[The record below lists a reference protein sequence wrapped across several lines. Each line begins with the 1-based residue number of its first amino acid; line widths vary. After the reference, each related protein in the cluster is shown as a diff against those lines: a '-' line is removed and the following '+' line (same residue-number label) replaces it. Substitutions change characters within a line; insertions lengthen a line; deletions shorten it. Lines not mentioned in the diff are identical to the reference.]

1 MNTKR
6 TNPTVIGIDI
16 GGTFTDIVTMNSTN
30 GEVHLQKVPTTPQ
43 DPSIGFVQGIAQVL
57 NEQEANVGSVSH
69 IFHGTTVATNLI
81 LESKGSDLVLI
92 TNRGF
97 RHVLEIGRHDIPRKE
112 NMFSW
117 VKPKRPVHP
126 KDIYEISGRMNF
138 DGIPLAPIS
147 DGEISEIAEKI
158 KASHVRSVAICLL
171 HSYANPEHERQ
182 VRSLLLAADPELHIS
197 ISSEILPV
205 FREYERTMATIL
217 NVYVMPAIT
226 SYVGKL
232 EDRCSQISLQA
243 PIFLMKSS
251 GGVTSTSS
259 AKREPIQTVLS
270 GPAAGVIGASHAA
283 KLAGYPNVITIDIG
297 GTSAD
302 VCVIQQGE
310 HAVTG
315 RGRIGDWP
323 LNTPMIDITTIG
335 AGGGSMA
342 RVTPEGQ
349 LLVGPA
355 SAGSVPGPVCY
366 GKGGEQPT
374 VTDANLVLGRLCPS
388 LLNDDFILDI
398 KSAESAI
405 KRKIAGPLG
414 LTVTQA
420 AQGILDIVDHSM
432 VGALRLVT
440 VERGLDPR
448 DFALLPFG
456 GAGPVHGSSLAR
468 LLGINTQVIA
478 AHPGVL
484 SAYGL
489 LNADLRSDFSRTFFC
504 SDPFKSLNDI
514 KQVFSELENQANDWF
529 FRESVPLRQQNRSWA
544 ASFRY
549 AHQGF
554 ELTVPWDDS
563 KKTVASLENVIHSF
577 HVLHEKLYTFNQLDT
592 PVELVTLHVT
602 ATAAFK
608 RPAEQTNAKSSRKPP
623 EILGKQKMYAD
634 KKWHVAPIY
643 HRSKLHSGSKFEGP
657 AIIKQL
663 DTTTVVLP
671 GQLVKAHPSGALIIK
686 EV

>member
-1 MNTKR
+1 MNKTKP
-6 TNPTVIGIDI
+6 NSTVIGIDI
-16 GGTFTDIVTMNSTN
+16 GGTFTDIVTMNSSN
-30 GEVHLQKVPTTPQ
+30 GELHLQKVPTTPK
-43 DPSIGFVQGIAQVL
+43 DPSVGFVQGIAQVL
-57 NEQEANVGSVSH
+57 SEQAVGVGAVSH

-81 LESKGSDLVLI
+81 LESKGADLLLI
-92 TNRGF
+92 TNKGF

-126 KDIYEISGRMNF
+126 KHIYEISGRMNF
-138 DGIPLAPIS
+138 DGSPLAPIIDS
-147 DGEISEIAEKI
+147 EISEITQKI
-158 KASHVRSVAICLL
+158 KASKLKSVAICLL
-171 HSYANPEHERQ
+171 HSYANPVHEKH
-182 VRSLLLAADPELHIS
+182 VRSLLLSADPELHIS
-197 ISSEILPV
+197 VSSEVLPV

-232 EDRCSQISLQA
+232 EDRCQQMDVRA

-251 GGVTSTSS
+251 GGVTSTNA

-270 GPAAGVIGASHAA
+270 GPAAGVIGASHVA
-283 KLAGYPNVITIDIG
+283 KLAGLSNVITIDIG

-302 VCVIQQGE
+302 VCLIQQGA

-335 AGGGSMA
+335 AGGGSLA
-342 RVTPEGQ
+342 KVTADGQ
-349 LLVGPA
+349 LLVGPE

-366 GKGGEQPT
+366 GKGGKQPT

-388 LLNDDFILDI
+388 LLNDDFILDT
-398 KSAESAI
+398 KSAQAAI
-405 KRKIAGPLG
+405 QSKIADPLG

-420 AQGILDIVDHSM
+420 AQGILDIVDHAM

-456 GAGPVHGSSLAR
+456 GAGPVHGASLAR
-468 LLGINTQVIA
+468 LLGITTQIIA

-504 SDPFKSLNDI
+504 PDPFKSLKAI
-514 KQVFSELENQANDWF
+514 KQVFTELDKQATHWF
-529 FRESVPLRQQNRSWA
+529 SQESIPLPQQRLSWA
-544 ASFRY
+544 ASLRY

-554 ELTVPWDDS
+554 ELTVPWNDA
-563 KKTVASLENVIHSF
+563 KKTSASLSTVMESF
-577 HVLHEKLYTFNQLDT
+577 HALHQKLYTFNQLDT

-602 ATAAFK
+602 ATAAFQ
-608 RPAEQTNAKSSRKPP
+608 RPDAPAKIKFSRKPP
-623 EILGKQKMYAD
+623 EMSGQQKMFAD
-634 KKWHVAPIY
+634 KKWHVAPVY
-643 HRSKLHSGSKFEGP
+643 HRTKLLPGAQLLGP

-671 GQLVKAHPSGALIIK
+671 GQKVKAHPSGALIIK
-686 EV
+686 EI

>member
-1 MNTKR
+1 MNKKR
-6 TNPTVIGIDI
+6 SNSTVIGIDI
-16 GGTFTDIVTMNSTN
+16 GGTFTDIVTMNSSN
-30 GEVHLQKVPTTPQ
+30 GEVNLQKVPTTPQ

-57 NEQEANVGSVSH
+57 NDQAAEVESVSH

-81 LESKGSDLVLI
+81 LESKGSDLLLI
-92 TNRGF
+92 TNQGF

-126 KDIYEISGRMNF
+126 KHIFEISGRMNF
-138 DGIPLAPIS
+138 DGCELTPII
-147 DGEISEIAEKI
+147 DAEIADLAKKI
-158 KASHVRSVAICLL
+158 KDSGLKSVAICLL
-171 HSYANPEHERQ
+171 HSYANPVHEKH
-182 VRSLLLAADPELHIS
+182 VRSLLLALDPALHIS

-232 EDRCSQISLQA
+232 EDRCNHMGVKA

-270 GPAAGVIGASHAA
+270 GPAAGVIGASHVAS
-283 KLAGYPNVITIDIG
+283 LAGYPNVITIDIG

-302 VCVIQQGE
+302 VCLIQEGE

-335 AGGGSMA
+335 AGGGSLA
-342 RVTPEGQ
+342 RVTPDGQ
-349 LLVGPA
+349 LLVGPE

-398 KSAESAI
+398 KSAEQAI
-405 KRKIAGPLG
+405 KTKIAEPLG

-456 GAGPVHGSSLAR
+456 GAGPVHGGSLAR
-468 LLGINTQVIA
+468 LLGITTQIIA
-478 AHPGVL
+478 SHPGVL

-489 LNADLRSDFSRTFFC
+489 LNADLRNDFSRTFFC
-504 SDPFKSLNDI
+504 ADPFQKLNEI
-514 KQVFSELENQANDWF
+514 KRVFSELENQSAEWF
-529 FRESVPLRQQNRSWA
+529 AQESVPTRQRNLSWA

-554 ELTVPWDDS
+554 ELTVPWPDA
-563 KKTVASLENVIHSF
+563 KKTSSSLEKVMDSF
-577 HVLHEKLYTFNQLDT
+577 HALHEKLYTFHQMDT

-608 RPAEQTNAKSSRKPP
+608 RPDAQGKNKLSRKAP
-623 EILGKQKMYAD
+623 EISGKQKMYVEN
-634 KKWHVAPIY
+634 KWHVAPIY
-643 HRSKLHSGSKFEGP
+643 HRNKLQPGSKFQGP

-663 DTTTVVLP
+663 DTTTLVLP
-671 GQLVKAHPSGALIIK
+671 GQLVKALPSGALIIK
-686 EV
+686 EI